1 MKKSFG
7 ISPNN
12 VMRNVLECA
21 LSDEDIRNQEERIGC
36 EKMTIKEIREVV
48 KSNSMWTV
56 YKLETKLC
64 IYCVY
69 VTEPKDEDTTLEVEM
84 IDDEVVLDL
93 PLENVVSLTL
103 ATKEEAD
110 EYIRKYEEEQE
121 KELEESQNEKQDKP
135 DITASNQIE
144 EPSAGITDEELNEY
158 LKLYGSKKEKNIC
171 YVTANAPYPCCNHT
185 EDIGEENLGYA
196 QGITNDGIPFEAEL
210 WETEADGKNLS
221 IVMADLPALYT
232 EAYEDY
238 LKYGMKEETA
248 EERLASQPGNNT
260 THTDASVLTIGM
272 IMEEDDLPTE
282 ITAAVTAYMETVGLV
297 RFPGRCSNGAVRF
310 FIDMNGNR
318 VIQNIIN
325 LDSAFSEA
333 EAETDLVFKP
343 FIEKKEK
350 GYEKDGN
357 VIRVKFGKK

>member
-1 MKKSFG
+1 
-7 ISPNN
+7 
-12 VMRNVLECA
+12 
-21 LSDEDIRNQEERIGC
+21 
-36 EKMTIKEIREVV
+36 MTSKEIMKILREHGDYA
-48 KSNSMWTV
+48 T
-56 YKLETKLC
+56 YKLETKMG
-64 IYCVY
+64 IYY
-69 VTEPKDEDTTLEVEM
+69 VDATGFEDTEDELLVEM
-84 IDDEVVLDL
+84 IDDGIPFSF
-93 PLENVVSLTL
+93 PLENVVALTK
-103 ATKEEAD
+103 ATEEEVD
-110 EYIRKYEEEQE
+110 EYLKRVEEFE
-121 KELEESQNEKQDKP
+121 KQSEERNAEKQDE
-135 DITASNQIE
+135 SNVTEPKNIQN
-144 EPSAGITDEELNEY
+144 EPSAESNEDEKPFNIPLDDIEATGEVTEEELNEY
-158 LKLYGSKKEKNIC
+158 LKMYEHKEEKYNC

-185 EDIGEENLGYA
+185 EDIGEENLGYV
-196 QGITNDGIPFEAEL
+196 QGIINGGTPFEAEL

-221 IVMADLPALYT
+221 IVMADLPDLYM
-232 EAYEDY
+232 EAYEEY

-282 ITAAVTAYMETVGLV
+282 ITAAVTAYMETAGLV

-325 LDSAFSEA
+325 LDGMLS

-350 GYEKDGN
+350 GYETDGN
-357 VIRVKFGKK
+357 VIRVKFGKE